1 MSYLVFLKWLPPP
14 GKDLLFSFLFSVFCV
29 FSVLCLP
36 RLELWLKTVG
46 CRPRGDSCGKIN
58 AEAEASTSV
67 TGMGVSFQRVFS

>member
-14 GKDLLFSFLFSVFCV
+14 GKDLLFSFLISVFCV

-36 RLELWLKTVG
+36 RLELWLKAVG
-46 CRPRGDSCGKIN
+46 CLPCGDSYGKVN
-58 AEAEASTSV
+58 AEASTSV